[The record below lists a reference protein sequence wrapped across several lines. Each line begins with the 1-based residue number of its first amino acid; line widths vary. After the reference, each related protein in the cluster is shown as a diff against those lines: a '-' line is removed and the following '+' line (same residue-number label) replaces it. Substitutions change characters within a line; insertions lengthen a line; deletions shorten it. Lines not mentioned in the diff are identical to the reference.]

1 MRDLLFVIPPYFNA
15 ADYLDKERAAVLPA
29 FTIPY
34 GILSMEAYFKEHG
47 RTRGELS
54 TLDLNITLN
63 RLVEGRSVDD
73 FRAVFRAE
81 ALSVLE
87 RDRPQVVGVSAVAL
101 AVESGSDYVLDKLI
115 QKPLKKR
122 LIQPAVDA
130 LRKVGVRSHVLPETS
145 LAAVEA

>member
-1 MRDLLFVIPPYFNA
+1 
-15 ADYLDKERAAVLPA
+15 
-29 FTIPY
+29 
-34 GILSMEAYFKEHG
+34 MEAYFKEHG

-54 TLDLNITLN
+54 ALDLNITLN